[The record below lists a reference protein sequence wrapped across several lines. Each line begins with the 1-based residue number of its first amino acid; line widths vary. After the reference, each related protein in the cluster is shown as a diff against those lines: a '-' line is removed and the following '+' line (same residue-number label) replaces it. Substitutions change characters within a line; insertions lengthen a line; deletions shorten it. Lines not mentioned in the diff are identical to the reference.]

1 MNWFKGGALLAL
13 ALSVSA
19 CSGMQ
24 NVRGTPVPTA
34 FFVFFDQ
41 GSAEPTP
48 DAATVFDEAAA
59 YLTQYDNTSVRI
71 VGHMSADE
79 KVVSLDKQRASRA
92 AEELVKRGAQA
103 ARMQLV
109 GVGSSESISASTG
122 GGDTA
127 MDRRVELLFNA
138 M

>member
-19 CSGMQ
+19 CVGTP

-41 GSAEPTP
+41 GSAEPMA
-48 DAATVFDEAAA
+48 DSAAVFDEAAA

-71 VGHMSADE
+71 VGHVASDEAAAD
-79 KVVSLDKQRASRA
+79 LDKQRASRA

-103 ARMQLV
+103 ARMELV
-109 GVGSSESISASTG
+109 GVGNAESVSGASG
-122 GGDTA
+122 GGDTSV
-127 MDRRVELLFNA
+127 DRRVELLFNA